1 MPIVNV
7 TLEDVLRAHDTR
19 ADAQRRLL
27 RTYRLPLVSFTMN
40 IAGPVKSSPLI
51 ALAFDTGLEAL
62 YDALGQPMAAE
73 IIRPATGCEALLVY
87 DRPAAELKA
96 ACLALETATP
106 VGRLYDLD
114 VLDTDGDKL
123 SRLVQRTCLICGGPV
138 TVCSRNCEPHPRN
151 SDGLRRRIF
160 GRPGGKGTDG
170 GGATDPE
177 AGTDRRTQ

>member
-51 ALAFDTGLEAL
+51 TLAFDTGLEAL

-73 IIRPATGCEALLVY
+73 IIRPATGCEALLVAG
-87 DRPAAELKA
+87 RMIWMCWTQMATSCPALCSAPALSA
-96 ACLALETATP
+96 A
-106 VGRLYDLD
+106 GR
-114 VLDTDGDKL
+114 
-123 SRLVQRTCLICGGPV
+123 
-138 TVCSRNCEPHPRN
+138 
-151 SDGLRRRIF
+151 
-160 GRPGGKGTDG
+160 
-170 GGATDPE
+170 
-177 AGTDRRTQ
+177 

>member
-1 MPIVNV
+1 MSIVNI
-7 TLEDVLRAHDTR
+7 TLEDILRAHDTR

-40 IAGPVKSSPLI
+40 IAGPVKSTPLI

-96 ACLALETATP
+96 ACLVLETATP
-106 VGRLYDLD
+106 VGRCMIWMCWTQMATSCPALCSAPA
-114 VLDTDGDKL
+114 L
-123 SRLVQRTCLICGGPV
+123 SAA
-138 TVCSRNCEPHPRN
+138 
-151 SDGLRRRIF
+151 
-160 GRPGGKGTDG
+160 GR
-170 GGATDPE
+170 
-177 AGTDRRTQ
+177 

>member
-19 ADAQRRLL
+19 AAAQRRLL

-51 ALAFDTGLEAL
+51 ALAFDAGLEAL
-62 YDALGQPMAAE
+62 YGALGRPVTAE

-106 VGRLYDLD
+106 VAPCSAPALSAVGRWWSAPAAAP
-114 VLDTDGDKL
+114 TAWRL
-123 SRLVQRTCLICGGPV
+123 SWAARMRY
-138 TVCSRNCEPHPRN
+138 
-151 SDGLRRRIF
+151 
-160 GRPGGKGTDG
+160 
-170 GGATDPE
+170 
-177 AGTDRRTQ
+177 